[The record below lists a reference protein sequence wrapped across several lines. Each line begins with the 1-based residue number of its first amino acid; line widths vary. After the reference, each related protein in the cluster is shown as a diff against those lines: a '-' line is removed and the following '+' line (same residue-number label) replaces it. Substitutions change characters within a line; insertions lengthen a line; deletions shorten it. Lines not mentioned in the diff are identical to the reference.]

1 MKSRKINLGL
11 RIRPGGN
18 FWGLSATAVFLF
30 FSRWLFDE
38 IYFLNTLYVIII
50 YLVLAFIYS
59 LFVLDFISIERK
71 FKNRQWKVGDQFD
84 EEISITNRSILP
96 IFWMEIRDHSGIRQ
110 KPFQHITGGFRQRRK
125 HVIRNSCYL
134 ERRGKIL
141 LGPVEVL
148 TSDPMACF
156 AVAKQVQMNGFI
168 VARPYRIDL
177 ATGKFRKN
185 DTESGRTSRF
195 TLQNS
200 DISSSSVRPY
210 MAGDPLNRIHWATT
224 ARRGVIHSRHQDVSL
239 EQTTWILLDCQSTAH
254 NNTLKANEKEIGP
267 RSNFEPENNSFQLPR
282 DTFETAVS
290 ITCTIADSWLRKGI
304 AVGLALNQQPEF
316 LLNPG
321 HGSRQL
327 TEMLETLTY
336 VRGISQYPVSQLLR
350 SLSTRINPG
359 QICYLVTTDLSGET
373 SKACGEVLN
382 RNIDLRIIQIIR
394 SSFEEQSNPGNK
406 GAILLPK
413 RSLEFRYG
421 DDFMKLK
428 EIL

>member
-1 MKSRKINLGL
+1 MKSRRTSQGL

-18 FWGLSATAVFLF
+18 FWGLAAIAVFLF

-96 IFWMEIRDHSGIRQ
+96 IFWMEIRDHSGVRRN
-110 KPFQHITGGFRQRRK
+110 PFQHITGGFRQRRK
-125 HVIRNSCYL
+125 HVIKNSCFL
-134 ERRGKIL
+134 ERRGKII

-156 AVAKQVQMNGFI
+156 TVAKHVQMNGFI
-168 VARPYRIDL
+168 VAKPYRIEL
-177 ATGKFRKN
+177 STGKFRKN

-210 MAGDPLNRIHWATT
+210 MAGDPFNRIHWATT

-239 EQTTWILLDCQSTAH
+239 EQTTWVLLDCQGAIH
-254 NNTLKANEKEIGP
+254 NNMFESNEKETKSRTNI
-267 RSNFEPENNSFQLPR
+267 EPGNNRFHLPR

-336 VRGISQYPVSQLLR
+336 VRAISQYPVSQLLR

-359 QICYLVTTDLSGET
+359 QICYLVTTDLSAEV
-373 SKACGEVLN
+373 SRACGEVLN
-382 RNIDLRIIQIIR
+382 RNIDLRVIQIMR
-394 SSFEEQSNPGNK
+394 SSFEDMTKQGSK
-406 GAILLPK
+406 GVNQLSK

-421 DDFMKLK
+421 DDLSKLK